1 MYTPFENLPAHARV
15 WIYQADRKM
24 SAAEEATVSFSMKS
38 FCEQWVAHGQPLQT
52 SFKIEYGQF
61 LIVAVDEGFNNASG
75 CSIDGSVRM
84 LKGFQTQLNLNF
96 LDPSKIAFFI
106 DGEISLFPR
115 TELKAL
121 FASGKLTN
129 ATLTFNNLVATKAD
143 FENQWEIVV
152 EKSWMVKYLPNP
164 TLIG

>member
-1 MYTPFENLPAHARV
+1 MHIPFEQIPAHARV
-15 WIYQADRKM
+15 WVYQANRKM
-24 SAAEEATVSFSMKS
+24 YASEEAKVSSSMKS

-52 SFKIEYGQF
+52 SFKIEHNQF

-84 LKGFQTQLNLNF
+84 LKGFRTELNLNF
-96 LDPSKIAFFI
+96 LDPSKIAFLI
-106 DGEISLFPR
+106 DDEISLVSR

-121 FASGKLTN
+121 FASDKLSNSTH
-129 ATLTFNNLVATKAD
+129 TFNNLVATKAD
-143 FENQWEIVV
+143 FESQWKITV